1 MSFRLL
7 IVEDSPELLEA
18 ASDFFREE
26 GAGLWDVVTASDGDD
41 ALALVR
47 SGSFDLMILDI
58 MLPGASGFDICKAA
72 RQKSDCPI
80 IFVTALGSENNI
92 LKGYETG
99 CDDYV
104 VKPFSLRH
112 LYAKSLAL
120 LKRAKKNVDSD
131 VLQCGAISL
140 NRKTMLVTVSGRE
153 IPINAKEYFLLVY
166 LLENKGSVL
175 TRHSIL
181 EHVWGDDLDV
191 SDRVVDNTIRR
202 LRESLGTAS
211 GQIKTVTNNVI
222 FPALDMILAI
232 FFFVKLGAAYF
243 DYRQGNRFD
252 WAPPA
257 ILFVCLVFTL
267 TAPTY
272 IWTIIGA

>member
-166 LLENKGSVL
+166 LLENKGS
-175 TRHSIL
+175 RCS
-181 EHVWGDDLDV
+181 
-191 SDRVVDNTIRR
+191 
-202 LRESLGTAS
+202 
-211 GQIKTVTNNVI
+211 
-222 FPALDMILAI
+222 
-232 FFFVKLGAAYF
+232 
-243 DYRQGNRFD
+243 
-252 WAPPA
+252 
-257 ILFVCLVFTL
+257 
-267 TAPTY
+267 
-272 IWTIIGA
+272 

>member
-18 ASDFFREE
+18 TGDFFREE
-26 GAGLWDVVTASDGDD
+26 GSGLWEVVTASDGND
-41 ALALVR
+41 ALAKVR
-47 SGSFDLMILDI
+47 GGSFDLMILDI
-58 MLPGASGFDICKAA
+58 MLPGASGFDICRAA

-120 LKRAKKNVDSD
+120 LKRAKKSSD
-131 VLQCGAISL
+131 GDILRCGTISL
-140 NRKTMLVTVSGRE
+140 NRNTMLVTVEGRE
-153 IPINAKEYFLLVY
+153 VAINAREYFLLVY
-166 LLENKGSVL
+166 LLENKGAVL
-175 TRHSIL
+175 TRKAIL
-181 EHVWGDDLDV
+181 DHVWGDDLDV

-202 LRESLGTAS
+202 LRESLGSAS
-211 GQIKTVTNNVI
+211 GQIKT
-222 FPALDMILAI
+222 AI
-232 FFFVKLGAAYF
+232 GRG
-243 DYRQGNRFD
+243 YR
-252 WAPPA
+252 
-257 ILFVCLVFTL
+257 ITEE
-267 TAPTY
+267 
-272 IWTIIGA
+272 

>member
-72 RQKSDCPI
+72 RQKSDC
-80 IFVTALGSENNI
+80 
-92 LKGYETG
+92 
-99 CDDYV
+99 

-211 GQIKTVTNNVI
+211 GQIKT
-222 FPALDMILAI
+222 AI
-232 FFFVKLGAAYF
+232 GRG
-243 DYRQGNRFD
+243 YR
-252 WAPPA
+252 
-257 ILFVCLVFTL
+257 ITEE
-267 TAPTY
+267 
-272 IWTIIGA
+272 

>member
-26 GAGLWDVVTASDGDD
+26 GAGLWDIVTASDGND
-41 ALALVR
+41 ALAKVQND
-47 SGSFDLMILDI
+47 SFDLMILDI

-72 RQKSDCPI
+72 RKISDCPI
-80 IFVTALGSENNI
+80 IFLTALGSENNI

-120 LKRAKKNVDSD
+120 LKRAKKSGDTD
-131 VLQCGAISL
+131 TLRCGAISL
-140 NRKTMLVTVSGRE
+140 NKKTMLVTVKGRE
-153 IPINAKEYFLLVY
+153 IAINAREYFLLVY

-181 EHVWGDDLDV
+181 EHVWSDDLDV
-191 SDRVVDNTIRR
+191 NDRAVDNTIRR
-202 LRESLGTAS
+202 LRESLGDAS
-211 GQIKTVTNNVI
+211 SQIKTVI
-222 FPALDMILAI
+222 
-232 FFFVKLGAAYF
+232 GRG
-243 DYRQGNRFD
+243 YR
-252 WAPPA
+252 
-257 ILFVCLVFTL
+257 L
-267 TAPTY
+267 TEE
-272 IWTIIGA
+272 

>member
-26 GAGLWDVVTASDGDD
+26 GAGLWDIVTASDGND
-41 ALALVR
+41 ALAKVQN
-47 SGSFDLMILDI
+47 GSFDLMILDI

-72 RQKSDCPI
+72 RKISDCPI
-80 IFVTALGSENNI
+80 IFLTALGSENNI

-120 LKRAKKNVDSD
+120 LKRAKKSSD
-131 VLQCGAISL
+131 GDALRCGSISL
-140 NRKTMLVTVSGRE
+140 NKKTMLVTVKGRE
-153 IPINAKEYFLLVY
+153 TAINAREYFLLVY
-166 LLENKGSVL
+166 LLENKESVL
-175 TRHSIL
+175 TRQSIL

-191 SDRVVDNTIRR
+191 NDRAVDNTIRR
-202 LRESLGTAS
+202 LRESLGDAS
-211 GQIKTVTNNVI
+211 SQIKTVI
-222 FPALDMILAI
+222 
-232 FFFVKLGAAYF
+232 GRG
-243 DYRQGNRFD
+243 YR
-252 WAPPA
+252 
-257 ILFVCLVFTL
+257 L
-267 TAPTY
+267 TEE
-272 IWTIIGA
+272 

>member
-26 GAGLWDVVTASDGDD
+26 GAGLWDIVTASDGND
-41 ALALVR
+41 ALAKVQT
-47 SGSFDLMILDI
+47 GSFDLMILDI

-72 RQKSDCPI
+72 RKISDCPI
-80 IFVTALGSENNI
+80 IFLTALGSENNI

-120 LKRAKKNVDSD
+120 LKRAKKSSD
-131 VLQCGAISL
+131 GDALRCGSISL
-140 NRKTMLVTVSGRE
+140 NKKTMLVTVKGRE
-153 IPINAKEYFLLVY
+153 TAINAREYFLLVY
-166 LLENKGSVL
+166 LLENKESVL
-175 TRHSIL
+175 TRQSIL

-191 SDRVVDNTIRR
+191 NDRVVDNTIRR
-202 LRESLGTAS
+202 LRESLGDAS
-211 GQIKTVTNNVI
+211 SQIKTVI
-222 FPALDMILAI
+222 
-232 FFFVKLGAAYF
+232 GRG
-243 DYRQGNRFD
+243 YR
-252 WAPPA
+252 
-257 ILFVCLVFTL
+257 L
-267 TAPTY
+267 TEE
-272 IWTIIGA
+272 

>member
-18 ASDFFREE
+18 TSDFFKEE
-26 GAGLWDVVTASDGDD
+26 GAGLWDIVTASDGND
-41 ALALVR
+41 ALAKVN

-72 RQKSDCPI
+72 RKISDCPI
-80 IFVTALGSENNI
+80 IFLTALGSENNI

-120 LKRAKKNVDSD
+120 LKRAKKSGDTD
-131 VLQCGAISL
+131 ALRCGSISL
-140 NRKTMLVTVSGRE
+140 NKKTMLVTVKGLE
-153 IPINAKEYFLLVY
+153 TAINAREYFLLVY

-175 TRHSIL
+175 TRQSIL

-191 SDRVVDNTIRR
+191 NDRVVDNTIRR
-202 LRESLGTAS
+202 LRESLGAAS
-211 GQIKTVTNNVI
+211 SQIKTVI
-222 FPALDMILAI
+222 
-232 FFFVKLGAAYF
+232 GRG
-243 DYRQGNRFD
+243 YR
-252 WAPPA
+252 
-257 ILFVCLVFTL
+257 L
-267 TAPTY
+267 TEE
-272 IWTIIGA
+272 

>member
-26 GAGLWDVVTASDGDD
+26 GAGLWDVVTASDGND
-41 ALALVR
+41 ALAMVN

-72 RQKSDCPI
+72 RQISDCPI
-80 IFVTALGSENNI
+80 IFLTALGSENNI

-120 LKRAKKNVDSD
+120 LKRAKKSGDTD
-131 VLQCGAISL
+131 TLRCGSISL
-140 NRKTMLVTVSGRE
+140 NKKTMLVTVKGRE
-153 IPINAKEYFLLVY
+153 TAINAREYFLLVY

-175 TRHSIL
+175 TRQSIL
-181 EHVWGDDLDV
+181 EHVWSDDLDV
-191 SDRVVDNTIRR
+191 NDRVVDNTIRR
-202 LRESLGTAS
+202 LRESLSAAS
-211 GQIKTVTNNVI
+211 SQIKTVI
-222 FPALDMILAI
+222 
-232 FFFVKLGAAYF
+232 GRG
-243 DYRQGNRFD
+243 YR
-252 WAPPA
+252 
-257 ILFVCLVFTL
+257 L
-267 TAPTY
+267 TEE
-272 IWTIIGA
+272 

>member
-18 ASDFFREE
+18 TSDFFREE
-26 GAGLWDVVTASDGDD
+26 GAGLWDIVTASDGND
-41 ALALVR
+41 ALAKVN

-58 MLPGASGFDICKAA
+58 MLPGVSGFDICKAA
-72 RQKSDCPI
+72 RKISDCPI
-80 IFVTALGSENNI
+80 IFLTALGSENNI

-120 LKRAKKNVDSD
+120 LKRAKKSGDTD
-131 VLQCGAISL
+131 TLRCGAISL
-140 NRKTMLVTVSGRE
+140 NKKTMLVTVKGLE
-153 IPINAKEYFLLVY
+153 TAINAREYFLLVY

-175 TRHSIL
+175 TRQSIL

-191 SDRVVDNTIRR
+191 NDRVVDNTIRR
-202 LRESLGTAS
+202 LRESLGAAS
-211 GQIKTVTNNVI
+211 SQIKTVI
-222 FPALDMILAI
+222 
-232 FFFVKLGAAYF
+232 GRG
-243 DYRQGNRFD
+243 YR
-252 WAPPA
+252 
-257 ILFVCLVFTL
+257 L
-267 TAPTY
+267 TEE
-272 IWTIIGA
+272 

>member
-18 ASDFFREE
+18 TSDFFKEE
-26 GAGLWDVVTASDGDD
+26 GAGLWDIVTASDGND
-41 ALALVR
+41 ALSKVN

-72 RQKSDCPI
+72 RKISDCPI
-80 IFVTALGSENNI
+80 IFLTALGSENNI

-120 LKRAKKNVDSD
+120 LKRAKKSGDTD
-131 VLQCGAISL
+131 TLRCGAISL
-140 NRKTMLVTVSGRE
+140 NKKTMLVTVKGLE
-153 IPINAKEYFLLVY
+153 TAINAREYFLLVY

-175 TRHSIL
+175 TRQSIL

-191 SDRVVDNTIRR
+191 NDRVVDNTIRR
-202 LRESLGTAS
+202 LRESLGAAS
-211 GQIKTVTNNVI
+211 SQIKTVI
-222 FPALDMILAI
+222 
-232 FFFVKLGAAYF
+232 GRG
-243 DYRQGNRFD
+243 YR
-252 WAPPA
+252 
-257 ILFVCLVFTL
+257 L
-267 TAPTY
+267 TEE
-272 IWTIIGA
+272 

>member
-18 ASDFFREE
+18 AGDFFREE
-26 GAGLWDVVTASDGDD
+26 GSGLWDVVTASDGND
-41 ALALVR
+41 ALAKVR
-47 SGSFDLMILDI
+47 GGSFDLMILDI
-58 MLPGASGFDICKAA
+58 MLPGASGFDICRAA

-120 LKRAKKNVDSD
+120 LKRAKKSSD
-131 VLQCGAISL
+131 GDILRCGTISL
-140 NRKTMLVTVSGRE
+140 NRNTMLVTVEGRE
-153 IPINAKEYFLLVY
+153 VAINAREYFLLVY
-166 LLENKGSVL
+166 LLENKGAVL
-175 TRHSIL
+175 TRKAIL
-181 EHVWGDDLDV
+181 DHVWGDDLDV

-202 LRESLGTAS
+202 LRESLGSAS
-211 GQIKTVTNNVI
+211 GQIKT
-222 FPALDMILAI
+222 AI
-232 FFFVKLGAAYF
+232 GRG
-243 DYRQGNRFD
+243 YR
-252 WAPPA
+252 
-257 ILFVCLVFTL
+257 ITEE
-267 TAPTY
+267 
-272 IWTIIGA
+272 

>member
-18 ASDFFREE
+18 TGDFFREE
-26 GAGLWDVVTASDGDD
+26 GSGLWEVVTASDGND
-41 ALALVR
+41 ALAKVKNE
-47 SGSFDLMILDI
+47 SFDLMILDI
-58 MLPGASGFDICKAA
+58 MLPGASGFDICRAA

-120 LKRAKKNVDSD
+120 LKRAKKSSD
-131 VLQCGAISL
+131 GDILRCGTISL
-140 NRKTMLVTVSGRE
+140 NRNTMLVTVEGRE
-153 IPINAKEYFLLVY
+153 VAINAREYFLLVY
-166 LLENKGSVL
+166 LLENKGAVL
-175 TRHSIL
+175 TRKAIL
-181 EHVWGDDLDV
+181 DHVWGDDLDV

-202 LRESLGTAS
+202 LRESLGSAS
-211 GQIKTVTNNVI
+211 GQIKT
-222 FPALDMILAI
+222 AI
-232 FFFVKLGAAYF
+232 GRG
-243 DYRQGNRFD
+243 YR
-252 WAPPA
+252 
-257 ILFVCLVFTL
+257 ITEE
-267 TAPTY
+267 
-272 IWTIIGA
+272 

>member
-26 GAGLWDVVTASDGDD
+26 GVGLWDVFTASDGND
-41 ALALVR
+41 ALAMVS

-58 MLPGASGFDICKAA
+58 MLPGASGFEICKAA
-72 RQKSDCPI
+72 RRISDCPI
-80 IFVTALGSENNI
+80 IFLTALGSENNI

-120 LKRAKKNVDSD
+120 LKRAKKSGSGDI
-131 VLQCGAISL
+131 LRCGQISL
-140 NRKTMLVTVSGRE
+140 NRKTMLVTVKGRE
-153 IPINAKEYFLLVY
+153 TAINAREYFLLVY

-175 TRHSIL
+175 TRQSIL
-181 EHVWGDDLDV
+181 EHVWSDDLDV
-191 SDRVVDNTIRR
+191 NDRVVDNTIRR
-202 LRESLGTAS
+202 LRGSLGEAS
-211 GQIKTVTNNVI
+211 SKIKTVI
-222 FPALDMILAI
+222 
-232 FFFVKLGAAYF
+232 GRG
-243 DYRQGNRFD
+243 YR
-252 WAPPA
+252 
-257 ILFVCLVFTL
+257 L
-267 TAPTY
+267 TEE
-272 IWTIIGA
+272 

>member
-18 ASDFFREE
+18 TSDFFREE
-26 GAGLWDVVTASDGDD
+26 GAGLWDIVTASDGND
-41 ALALVR
+41 ALAKVN

-72 RQKSDCPI
+72 RKISDCPI
-80 IFVTALGSENNI
+80 IFLTALGSENNI

-120 LKRAKKNVDSD
+120 LKRAKKSGDTD
-131 VLQCGAISL
+131 TLRCGAISL
-140 NRKTMLVTVSGRE
+140 NKKTMLVTVKGLE
-153 IPINAKEYFLLVY
+153 TAINAREDFLLVY

-175 TRHSIL
+175 TRQSIL

-191 SDRVVDNTIRR
+191 NDRVVDNTIRR
-202 LRESLGTAS
+202 LRESLGAAS
-211 GQIKTVTNNVI
+211 SQIKTVI
-222 FPALDMILAI
+222 
-232 FFFVKLGAAYF
+232 GRG
-243 DYRQGNRFD
+243 YR
-252 WAPPA
+252 
-257 ILFVCLVFTL
+257 L
-267 TAPTY
+267 TEE
-272 IWTIIGA
+272 

>member
-18 ASDFFREE
+18 AGDFFREE
-26 GAGLWDVVTASDGDD
+26 GSGLWDVVTASDGND
-41 ALALVR
+41 ALAKVN
-47 SGSFDLMILDI
+47 SDNFDLMILDI

-72 RQKSDCPI
+72 RKTSDCPI

-120 LKRAKKNVDSD
+120 LKRARKDADSD
-131 VLQCGAISL
+131 VLRCGAISL
-140 NRKTMLVTVSGRE
+140 NRKTMLVTVEGRE
-153 IPINAKEYFLLVY
+153 VAINAREYFLLVY
-166 LLENKGSVL
+166 LLDNKGAVL
-175 TRHSIL
+175 TRKSIL
-181 EHVWGDDLDV
+181 DHVWGDDLDV

-202 LRESLGTAS
+202 LRESLGSAS
-211 GQIKTVTNNVI
+211 GQIKT
-222 FPALDMILAI
+222 AI
-232 FFFVKLGAAYF
+232 GRG
-243 DYRQGNRFD
+243 YR
-252 WAPPA
+252 
-257 ILFVCLVFTL
+257 ITEE
-267 TAPTY
+267 
-272 IWTIIGA
+272 